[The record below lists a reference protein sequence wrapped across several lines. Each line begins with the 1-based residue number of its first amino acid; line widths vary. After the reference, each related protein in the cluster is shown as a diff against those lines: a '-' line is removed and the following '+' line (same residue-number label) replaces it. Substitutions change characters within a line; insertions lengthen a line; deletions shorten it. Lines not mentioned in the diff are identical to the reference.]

1 MQSRFV
7 SGPSVLAFRSMG
19 QPFAVGLVVTVPPPQ
34 GAIAIIFEQRGQGLR
49 HNVTVAEND
58 FCSR

>member
-1 MQSRFV
+1 
-7 SGPSVLAFRSMG
+7 MG